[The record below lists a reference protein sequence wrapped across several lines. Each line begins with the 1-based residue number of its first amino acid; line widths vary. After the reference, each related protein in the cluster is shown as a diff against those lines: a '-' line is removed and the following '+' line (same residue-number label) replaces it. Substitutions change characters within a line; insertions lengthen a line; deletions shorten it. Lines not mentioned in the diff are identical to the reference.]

1 MKRTLLISKEAPV
14 LASQLKDEGIDA
26 WRQFMQKGLLK
37 EALHTYK
44 TAEQKEYLAGVYA
57 DQLFEKGKHVQAS
70 EIYVESNR
78 TFEEV
83 TLKFMQLNNKS
94 GDAALERYLTQVLNK
109 YDTKKINNET
119 EDAVNE
125 F

>member
-1 MKRTLLISKEAPV
+1 MKRTLLVSKEAPV
-14 LASQLKDEGIDA
+14 LASQLKDEGVDA
-26 WRQFMQKGLLK
+26 WRQFMAKGLIK

-44 TAEQKEYLAGVYA
+44 TKDQKEYLAGVYA
-57 DQLFEKGKHVQAS
+57 DQLFDKGKHQQAA

-94 GDAALERYLTQVLNK
+94 GDAGLERYLTQVLEK
-109 YDTKKINNET
+109 YEKR
-119 EDAVNE
+119 VNS
-125 F
+125 